1 MDRTVVSYPF
11 RHGAASQELR
21 SRAMSIQFAGSKSL
35 DDRRRR
41 RLVVNTDDPDAD
53 GMAAGEGPLGSG
65 VLSELVASSAAAPW
79 VPIHEW
85 RLWTYVALI
94 GLVVCGAAFA
104 LMRPMAF
111 RPELSPLTRH
121 LLQGER
127 PVLAVL
133 IQTTFCFLAAQLAVL
148 IGWYR
153 AQCKL
158 DFRGHY
164 RVWPWAAVMLAITA
178 VCSATDAHGLLG
190 LIIERSSLLPW
201 RPRVVSWLL
210 PASVMA
216 LPLIVLLDRD
226 VRRGRSSLYTLRV
239 AWGLAV
245 VSAWL
250 ELFAGELQFLE
261 WTGRVRVIL
270 PMFVMA
276 TLFVGLWLHAR
287 VVAYVCPD
295 PPDAGETTAYS
306 QLIAGWRWIAARF
319 VWRRRVVAPAA
330 DGEAETKPK
339 RGRRKGTSEDEED
352 SAPKRKRRSPAKRVS
367 KPRTRVKPAEVD
379 EELDDDEEAEE
390 EQALSCGDESADTSE
405 NDETDS
411 EDAGDES
418 NEWED
423 EEQEAP
429 PSRSSR
435 DAKPSPQVS
444 SSKKPVSSGS
454 EPEQTP
460 SESDDDDDAEDAI
473 LRRDTGMTS
482 EQMKGLTKRQK
493 RELRRQARDQQ
504 RNQRR

>member
-1 MDRTVVSYPF
+1 
-11 RHGAASQELR
+11 
-21 SRAMSIQFAGSKSL
+21 MSIQFAGSKSL

-53 GMAAGEGPLGSG
+53 GMAAGEGPPGSG

-79 VPIHEW
+79 VPVHEW
-85 RLWTYVALI
+85 RLWTYAALI
-94 GLVVCGAAFA
+94 GLMVCGAAFA
-104 LMRPMAF
+104 LARPTAF

-164 RVWPWAAVMLAITA
+164 RVWPWAAAMLVIAA

-190 LIIERSSLLPW
+190 LIVERSGLLPW

-210 PASVMA
+210 PTSVMA
-216 LPLIVLLDRD
+216 LPLMVLLDRD

-239 AWGLAV
+239 AWMLAV

-261 WTGRVRVIL
+261 WTARARVIL
-270 PMFVMA
+270 PMIVMA

-319 VWRRRVVAPAA
+319 VWRRRVVAPVA
-330 DGEAETKPK
+330 DLDAETKPK
-339 RGRRKGTSEDEED
+339 RGRRKTMSEDEED
-352 SAPKRKRRSPAKRVS
+352 SAPKRKRRAPAKRVS

-379 EELDDDEEAEE
+379 EELDDEEVDEEQE
-390 EQALSCGDESADTSE
+390 LSYGDESADTSE
-405 NDETDS
+405 SDETES
-411 EDAGDES
+411 EEAGDES

-423 EEQEAP
+423 EEPETP
-429 PSRSSR
+429 PSRSIR
-435 DAKPSPQVS
+435 DAKPSPQAS
-444 SSKKPVSSGS
+444 SSNRPASGRN
-454 EPEQTP
+454 EPEPTP
-460 SESDDDDDAEDAI
+460 SESEDDDDAEDAI

-482 EQMKGLTKRQK
+482 EQMKGLSKRQK